1 MVKRRVDSIQELNKR
16 KTNEQ
21 LTVENEMLRC
31 KVETLESQIE
41 DTQLALCDVYEAE
54 IGGAT

>member
-1 MVKRRVDSIQELNKR
+1 MVKRRVDSIKDLNKK

-21 LTVENEMLRC
+21 LSKENEMLRE

-41 DTQLALCDVYEAE
+41 DTQLALCDVYEAV
-54 IGGAT
+54 IGGES